1 MKPKLHAVSTSA
13 SATSSD
19 GNPFLTPIPDAKDDL
34 QLVRRLGFNPF
45 SDPRWQNRVVDPER
59 LLNHLRMTFIP
70 TPTTLRIA
78 KKILGGIRNGYEA
91 RDPRFPAAWSSYF
104 QSDSRVIYADI
115 DPVTQD
121 GIAIPG
127 ITGMGKTALIK
138 RILGLMPRAI
148 VHDRLGDH
156 LVGVKQV
163 VWLYVE
169 MNTGRGLGAL
179 LYRLLN
185 ALDQTLETSQYAP
198 LNLSKRSEDLGIL
211 EDRVLRALKTHFVGA
226 VAIDEAQ
233 RVNLQ
238 EKDGSERTRN
248 FLVQLMNTGI
258 QVILLGSP
266 KGLQFREK
274 ERQSAQLMGRML
286 EDPQNRLVPP
296 ESPDHEDWQILVRGL
311 WQCQLMPERAPLT
324 GELYDLLHRL
334 TGGIPKTLATLLAE
348 SQKYA
353 LSLGHKLLSPPVILY
368 AAANSPMLTALKP
381 LIDGLVSKDAISL
394 RVYSDVD
401 HDRLGREWVP
411 DDDSAVMETMPTTT
425 KKQKSGEAL
434 AAEDRKR
441 FKSDQTR
448 RKRKADSKDGGTKA
462 TPLAKEYIAQL
473 DAIMNRNE
481 DDDD

>member
-1 MKPKLHAVSTSA
+1 MKPKPHAVSAPASTTSG
-13 SATSSD
+13 D
-19 GNPFLTPIPDAKDDL
+19 GNPFLTHIPEVTDDL

-45 SDPRWQNRVVDPER
+45 SDPRWQGRVADPER

-70 TPTTLRIA
+70 TPRTLRIA
-78 KKILGGIRNGYEA
+78 KKILRAIRNGYEA

-127 ITGMGKTALIK
+127 ITGMGKSTLIK
-138 RILGLMPRAI
+138 RILGLMPRTI
-148 VHDRLGDH
+148 VHERLGDH
-156 LVGVKQV
+156 LIGVKQV
-163 VWLYVE
+163 IWLYAE

-185 ALDQTLETSQYAP
+185 DLDQALETSQYAP
-198 LNLSKRSEDLGIL
+198 LSLTKRSEDLGVL

-258 QVILLGSP
+258 PVILLGSP
-266 KGLQFREK
+266 LGLQFREK
-274 ERQSAQLMGRML
+274 ERQSAQLMGRLL
-286 EDPQNRLVPP
+286 EDPRNRLVPP
-296 ESPDHEDWQILVRGL
+296 ETPDHEEWQILVRGL

-324 GELYDLLHRL
+324 EEMFSLLHRL
-334 TGGIPKTLATLLAE
+334 TGGIPKTLTTLFAE

-353 LSLGHKLLSPPVILY
+353 LSLGHKMLSPPVILY
-368 AAANSPMLTALKP
+368 AAAESPMLKALKP
-381 LIDGLVSKDAISL
+381 LIDGLVSKDPVNL

-401 HDRLGREWVP
+401 HERLGREWIP
-411 DDDSAVMETMPTTT
+411 DEDNSGLEAMQPATR
-425 KKQKSGEAL
+425 KQKSGEAL

-448 RKRKADSKDGGTKA
+448 RKRKAGTKEGA
-462 TPLAKEYIAQL
+462 TKMTPLAQEHIAQL
-473 DAIMNRNE
+473 DAIMGNKE
-481 DDDD
+481 GGA

>member
-1 MKPKLHAVSTSA
+1 MKTKLHAVSTPA
-13 SATSSD
+13 PASSD
-19 GNPFLTPIPDAKDDL
+19 GNPFLTHIPDATDDL

-45 SDPRWQNRVVDPER
+45 SDPRWQHRVANPER
-59 LLNHLRMTFIP
+59 LLDHLRMTFIP

-78 KKILGGIRNGYEA
+78 KKILGEIRNGYEA

-127 ITGMGKTALIK
+127 ITGMGKTTLIK
-138 RILGLMPRAI
+138 RILGLMPRTI
-148 VHDRLGDH
+148 VHERLGDH
-156 LVGVKQV
+156 LIGVKQV

-169 MNTGRGLGAL
+169 MGTGRGLGAL
-179 LYRLLN
+179 LYRLLS
-185 ALDQTLETSQYAP
+185 ALDQALETSQYAP
-198 LNLSKRSEDLGIL
+198 VNLTKRSEDLGVL

-226 VAIDEAQ
+226 VAIDEVQ

-258 QVILLGSP
+258 PVILLGSP
-266 KGLQFREK
+266 LGLQFREK
-274 ERQSAQLMGRML
+274 GRQSAQLMGRML
-286 EDPQNRLVPP
+286 EDPRNRLVPP

-311 WQCQLMPERAPLT
+311 WQCQLMRERAPLT
-324 GELYDLLHRL
+324 EEMYSLLHSL
-334 TGGIPKTLATLLAE
+334 TGGIPKTLTTLLAE

-353 LSLGHKLLSPPVILY
+353 LSLGHQMLSPPVILY
-368 AAANSPMLTALKP
+368 AAAESPMLKALKP
-381 LIDGLVSKDAISL
+381 LIDGLVGKDPVNL

-401 HDRLGREWVP
+401 HDRLSREWIP
-411 DDDSAVMETMPTTT
+411 DEDSSGMETRHAAVR
-425 KKQKSGEAL
+425 KQKSGEAL

-441 FKSDQTR
+441 FKADQTR
-448 RKRKADSKDGGTKA
+448 RKRKADSKQGGTNL
-462 TPLAKEYIAQL
+462 TPLAQEHIAQL
-473 DAIMNRNE
+473 DAIMKRE
-481 DDDD
+481 EQDDG